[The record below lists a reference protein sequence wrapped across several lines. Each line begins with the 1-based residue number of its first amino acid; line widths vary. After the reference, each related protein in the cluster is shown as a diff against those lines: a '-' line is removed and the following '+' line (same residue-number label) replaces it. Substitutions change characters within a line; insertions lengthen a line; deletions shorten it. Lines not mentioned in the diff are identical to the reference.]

1 MDIVDSEIKTRR
13 FLSRVLRDHYNSVD
27 LYMPY
32 RFTRREFAFVYM
44 GGKGMHRPVAFSTKR
59 EASDFL
65 KKNTPFHAYYSTAY
79 YSDPKVPMKNK
90 EWLGADLVFDLDAD
104 HLPGGDELTYPE
116 QLQEVREKTR
126 LLIHDFLMDDF
137 GFDEDELRLYFS
149 GHRGYHIHIRS
160 KKVLNMSSQARREIV
175 DYITGVG
182 LDTGEILP
190 SEEIEVDSFMEFK
203 KIAKSPK
210 LPGKNIGGWG
220 RKMRKLTI
228 QLLDRWSKMKKDSV
242 IKEMKEKHKVGDSTA
257 DGLYRELY
265 EKGKWK
271 RVREK
276 GILDIFPEQGKVNV
290 NSFKGI
296 IEGVLDEKNIR
307 EIGSQIIGT
316 TDEPVTGDIK
326 RLIRLPTSI
335 HGGSFLEVT
344 PISINEFADFDPLE
358 KAIPKCLS
366 SDTKELTMKESPEL
380 DEIYLGG
387 VCIEFS
393 EKMRV
398 PEFAAPFIISKYRAK
413 LL

>member
-1 MDIVDSEIKTRR
+1 
-13 FLSRVLRDHYNSVD
+13 
-27 LYMPY
+27 MPY

-44 GGKGMHRPVAFSTKR
+44 GGKGMHRPVGFSTKK

-65 KKNTPFHAYYSTAY
+65 IKKTPLHAYYSTAY

-90 EWLGADLVFDLDAD
+90 DWLGADLVFDLDAD
-104 HLPGGDELTYPE
+104 HLPGGDELSYPE
-116 QLQEVREKTR
+116 QLEEVRKKTR
-126 LLIHDFLMDDF
+126 LLIHDFLMEDF
-137 GFDEDELRLYFS
+137 GFEKDELHLYFS

-160 KKVLNMSSQARREIV
+160 KKVLNMSSQARREVV
-175 DYITGVG
+175 DYITGIG
-182 LDTGEILP
+182 LDVTEVLP
-190 SEEIEVDSFMEFK
+190 SEDIEVDSFMEFK

-210 LPGKNIGGWG
+210 LPGEDVGGWG
-220 RKMRKLTI
+220 KKMRKMTI
-228 QLLDRWSKMKKDSV
+228 QLLERWSKMERDSV
-242 IKEMKEKHKVGDSTA
+242 LKEMKEKHKIGDNTA
-257 DGLYRELY
+257 DGLYKELY
-265 EKGKWK
+265 DKEKWK
-271 RVREK
+271 RVRDE
-276 GILDIFPEQGKVNV
+276 GTLDIFPEQGKVNV

-296 IEGVLDEKNIR
+296 IEGVLDERNVR

-344 PISINEFADFDPLE
+344 PINIDDFSDFDPLE

-366 SDTKELTMKESPEL
+366 TDKKELAMNKSPEL
-380 DEIYLGG
+380 NEIYVGG
-387 VCIEFS
+387 ECIEFD
-393 EKMRV
+393 EKMTV

>member
-1 MDIVDSEIKTRR
+1 MDSEIKTRR
-13 FLSRVLRDHYNSVD
+13 FLSRVLRDHYSSLD
-27 LYMPY
+27 LYLPY

-44 GGKGMHRPVAFSTKR
+44 GGKGMHRPVAFSTKK
-59 EASDFL
+59 EASEFL
-65 KKNTPFHAYYSTAY
+65 IKKTPLHAYYSTAY

-104 HLPGGDELTYPE
+104 HLPGGDVLSYPE
-116 QLQEVREKTR
+116 QLEEVRKKTR
-126 LLIHDFLMDDF
+126 LLIHDFLMGDF
-137 GFDEDELRLYFS
+137 GFDEDELHLYFS

-160 KKVLNMSSQARREIV
+160 KKVLNMSSQARREVV
-175 DYITGVG
+175 DYITGIG
-182 LDTGEILP
+182 LDVTEILP
-190 SEEIEVDSFMEFK
+190 SEDIEVDSFMEFK

-210 LPGKNIGGWG
+210 LPGEDVGGWG
-220 RKMRKLTI
+220 KKMRKLTI
-228 QLLDRWSKMKKDSV
+228 QLLERWSKMERDSV
-242 IKEMKEKHKVGDSTA
+242 LKEMKEKHKIGDSTA
-257 DGLYRELY
+257 DGLYKELY
-265 EKGKWK
+265 DKEKWK
-271 RVREK
+271 RVKEE
-276 GILDIFPEQGKVNV
+276 GTLDIFPEQGKVNV

-344 PISINEFADFDPLE
+344 PININEFADFDPLE

-366 SDTKELTMKESPEL
+366 TDKKELVMKKLPEL
-380 DEIYLGG
+380 NEIKVGG
-387 VCIEFS
+387 EYIEFD
-393 EKMRV
+393 EKMTV

>member
-1 MDIVDSEIKTRR
+1 MDSEIKTRR

-32 RFTRREFAFVYM
+32 RFTRREFAFVYI

-137 GFDEDELRLYFS
+137 GFDEDELHLYFS